1 MSYLKEGNEDR
12 AWEKME
18 DKNAYICFIMTINAF
33 AERFE
38 RKYKRSFLNMDFCTI
53 AKMIDSIK
61 IKN

>member
-1 MSYLKEGNEDR
+1 
-12 AWEKME
+12 ME

-33 AERFE
+33 VKRFGHE
-38 RKYKRSFLNMDFCTI
+38 RKYKRSFLNMDFLNTI